1 MATLRLFASI
11 REAAGTGSVQIDA
24 GSVGQLVA
32 DASEQFGSD
41 FRALVPVCRVWVN
54 GEPANDSDP
63 IAHGDEVAL
72 LPPVSGG

>member
-11 REAAGTGSVQIDA
+11 REAAGTSSVEIEAD
-24 GSVGQLVA
+24 SVGGLVA
-32 DASEQFGSD
+32 VASERFGDD
-41 FRALVPVCRVWVN
+41 FSALLPVCRVWVN
-54 GEPANDSDP
+54 GEPANDSDR